1 MDKVTVAILAGGT
14 SKRFGSEKALADFQG
29 NPLITH
35 MVNIARN
42 ISSEIIIVVSDEVQ
56 EANLREVVQGVR
68 VVVDPPSDV
77 KCALAGALTAFEY
90 TLTPYTLL
98 LPVDTPLASVEL
110 LRMMVRMSSGH
121 GAVVPSWPSGYI
133 EPLHSV
139 YLAEHAYYHGLKV
152 MEEGSRKM
160 SDMLD
165 VVQNVLFVSTET
177 LKQFDPDLDTF
188 VNINTLKEL
197 RTAERK
203 NSKKRGR

>member
-1 MDKVTVAILAGGT
+1 MEKVTVAILAGGN

-29 NPLITH
+29 KPLVTH
-35 MVNIARN
+35 MINIAKKL
-42 ISSEIIIVVSDEVQ
+42 SSEIMVVVSDEAQ
-56 EANLREVVQGVR
+56 EAQLREFVQNVR
-68 VVVDPPSDV
+68 IVMDPPSDV

-90 TLTPYTLL
+90 TLTAHTLL

-110 LRMMVRMSSGH
+110 LQMMVRMSSGH

-152 MEEGSRKM
+152 MENGHHKM

-165 VVQNVLFVSTET
+165 ALQNVLFVSTES
-177 LKQFDPDLDTF
+177 LKQFDQDLDTF
-188 VNINTLKEL
+188 VNLNTQKDLKN
-197 RTAERK
+197 AERK
-203 NSKKRGR
+203 YSKKRGR